1 MKRGAA
7 IPGAWYGDRP
17 AVWPNSAGGSVMAPF
32 IEALG
37 APTMFGGIRPQGGR
51 YHAPDEFIEVAT
63 FAPAVAFF
71 AHLLEGL
78 AEGAG

>member
-1 MKRGAA
+1 
-7 IPGAWYGDRP
+7 
-17 AVWPNSAGGSVMAPF
+17 MAPF
-32 IEALG
+32 IEGAG
-37 APTMFGGIRPQGGR
+37 APTTFGGIRPQGGR